1 MRVTEVKRGASRSL
15 LHPREIHLLK
25 WLLTLVVALILLSA
39 LTPWLRRLGFGRLPG
54 DFEFKRNGKQYL
66 IPIASTVLLSALLS
80 AIAWMLH

>member
-1 MRVTEVKRGASRSL
+1 M
-15 LHPREIHLLK
+15 LK

-80 AIAWMLH
+80 AIAWTLR